1 MEDAVVLARCL
12 ARKMQANVNM
22 YHEMKEVE
30 EGIDEYVKERRMRL
44 VQLSTQTYLL
54 GSLVDNWSS
63 IVRFMIILLL
73 ALLFR
78 NPFGHNRYNVGR
90 L

>member
-30 EGIDEYVKERRMRL
+30 EGIDKYVKERRMRL